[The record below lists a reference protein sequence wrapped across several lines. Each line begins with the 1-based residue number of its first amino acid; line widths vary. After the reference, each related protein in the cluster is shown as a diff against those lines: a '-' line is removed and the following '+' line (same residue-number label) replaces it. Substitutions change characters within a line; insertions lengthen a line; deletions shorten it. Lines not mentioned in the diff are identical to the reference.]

1 MALSQYQQADSAEEL
16 PGLFSHSFAEQLHV
30 ALDKGRLSPRKA
42 ATTLGLSL
50 HEMTELFAAY
60 RLQAPYSL

>member
-42 ATTLGLSL
+42 ATTLCLSL
-50 HEMTELFAAY
+50 HELTELFAAC
-60 RLQAPYSL
+60 LLHAPFSL